1 MARQQSLTVWE
12 PTAGAPLAK
21 AYCTIS
27 GLLINQL
34 LSLPNVL
41 LTSTKPL
48 LISSSLVSTLGFSFT
63 LGLLI
68 LKMVNLSSHPSFTL
82 IPTKYIFIC
91 YHSLRGLPFPLLTFA
106 GRPLCYLFPYLAHIL
121 LINFKDMF
129 VYLSLCSFLFPDLPF
144 IQIIPIRVH
153 YQSVIGDTYN
163 RV

>member
-1 MARQQSLTVWE
+1 MARQQSFTGWE

-27 GLLINQL
+27 GLLIYQL

-41 LTSTKPL
+41 LTST
-48 LISSSLVSTLGFSFT
+48 VATLGLSFT

-68 LKMVNLSSHPSFTL
+68 LKMVNLCLHPSSTL

-91 YHSLRGLPFPLLTFA
+91 YHSLRGQPFPLLTFA
-106 GRPLCYLFPYLAHIL
+106 HRPLYYLFPFLVHTL

-129 VYLSLCSFLFPDLPF
+129 VYLSLCSFLSRDLPF
-144 IQIIPIRVH
+144 IQLTPTRVH
-153 YQSVIGDTYN
+153 YLSVIGDTYN